1 MEFVIQPY
9 VEYMIEHKV
18 PYVAAFSAW
27 YVLEFLLISV
37 FLLIAVLIF
46 ILAERK
52 ILALFTV
59 RKGPN
64 RVGLGGCLQTV
75 ADALKLLFKEN
86 IVPEKADGF
95 LFGIAP
101 VIVFAPVMFVWTL
114 LPFSMSILPVKSDV
128 GVLFFMAVMLIPV
141 LGILIAGFASGNKYS
156 LLAALRS
163 VVQLISYEIPMMFAT
178 LAVVV
183 LSGSMSF
190 IEIVNEQYRCGLFSW
205 YVFPSFLGF
214 LVFFISSLAAMNRTP
229 FDFHEAESELIAGHT
244 AEYSGMKF
252 AMFYLA
258 EYAAAFIIC
267 AFTVIMFFGGY
278 MPPLQISIADIF
290 SKSEIFYGIV
300 LTCEQI
306 FWLVLK
312 TCLLLFVVIWIR
324 ATLPRMRTDKFME
337 FGWIY
342 LLPISVVNL
351 LIVCIIKLGG
361 LYVF

>member
-9 VEYMIEHKV
+9 VEFMIEHKI
-18 PYVAAFSAW
+18 PYVLAFSMW

-52 ILALFTV
+52 LLALFTV

-75 ADALKLLFKEN
+75 ADAIKLLFKEDL
-86 IVPEKADGF
+86 VPEKADRF
-95 LFGIAP
+95 LFGLAP
-101 VIVFAPVMFVWTL
+101 IVVFAPVMFVWTL

-141 LGILIAGFASGNKYS
+141 MGILIAGFASRNKYS
-156 LLAALRS
+156 LLASFRA
-163 VVQLISYEIPMMFAT
+163 VVQLISYEIPMMFAS

-190 IEIVNEQYRCGLFSW
+190 IDIVTEQYKYGLLSW

-214 LVFFISSLAAMNRTP
+214 LVFFIASLASMNRTP
-229 FDFHEAESELIAGHT
+229 FDLHEAESELISGHT
-244 AEYSGMKF
+244 VEYSGMKF
-252 AMFYLA
+252 AMFYMA

-267 AFTVIMFFGGY
+267 AFASIMFLGGY
-278 MPPLQISIADIF
+278 MSPLPISLADLF
-290 SKSEIFYGIV
+290 AKSELLYGIV

-324 ATLPRMRTDKFME
+324 ATLPRMRTDKFAE
-337 FGWIY
+337 FSWKY